1 MKRRIILIILIIIII
16 IFVIG
21 IFAIINRNKTE
32 RRTNDILKISE
43 SDSLNYTKSFDLIYN
58 QSKDKEIDLKYNQSK
73 DKEIN
78 LLYKTEKYSIKAFR
92 GDVQILKQNKIY
104 SLTDALMNNI
114 ITFNDILQQIDLD
127 KKYGF
132 CKVSEYLDEG
142 SIEYLYEN
150 YTILE
155 INEKNGNTDL
165 IIGMKGSII
174 GDYKANIENYNT
186 KEARDSYLNEI
197 NKNFH
202 FQDSVED

>member
-1 MKRRIILIILIIIII
+1 MKKRIILGILIILII

-21 IFAIINRNKTE
+21 IFIIINRNTTE
-32 RRTNDILKISE
+32 RKTNEILNISE
-43 SDSLNYTKSFDLIYN
+43 SDSLNYTKFFDLI
-58 QSKDKEIDLKYNQSK
+58 YNQSK

-104 SLTDALMNNI
+104 SLTEALMNNI
-114 ITFNDILQQIDLD
+114 ITFNDILQQIELD

-155 INEKNGNTDL
+155 INEKNGNIDL

-174 GDYKANIENYNT
+174 GDYRANIENYNT

-202 FQDSVED
+202 IQSSIED

>member
-1 MKRRIILIILIIIII
+1 MKRRIILIIVIILII

-32 RRTNDILKISE
+32 RKTNEILKISE
-43 SDSLNYTKSFDLIYN
+43 SDSLNYTKSFDLI
-58 QSKDKEIDLKYNQSK
+58 YNQSK

-104 SLTDALMNNI
+104 SLTEALMNNI
-114 ITFNDILQQIDLD
+114 ITFNDILQQIELD

-174 GDYKANIENYNT
+174 DDYKANIENNNT
-186 KEARDSYLNEI
+186 KEERDSYLNEI
-197 NKNFH
+197 NKNYY
-202 FQDSVED
+202 FQDSKED

>member
-1 MKRRIILIILIIIII
+1 
-16 IFVIG
+16 
-21 IFAIINRNKTE
+21 
-32 RRTNDILKISE
+32 
-43 SDSLNYTKSFDLIYN
+43 
-58 QSKDKEIDLKYNQSK
+58 
-73 DKEIN
+73 
-78 LLYKTEKYSIKAFR
+78 
-92 GDVQILKQNKIY
+92 
-104 SLTDALMNNI
+104 MNNI

-155 INEKNGNTDL
+155 INEKNGNIDL

>member
-1 MKRRIILIILIIIII
+1 MKRRIILIIVIILII

-21 IFAIINRNKTE
+21 IFTIINKNKKE
-32 RRTNDILKISE
+32 RKTNEILKISE
-43 SDSLNYTKSFDLIYN
+43 SNFLNYTKSFDLI
-58 QSKDKEIDLKYNQSK
+58 YNQSK

-104 SLTDALMNNI
+104 SLTDALINNI

-155 INEKNGNTDL
+155 INEKNGKTDL
-165 IIGMKGSII
+165 VIGMKGSII
-174 GDYKANIENYNT
+174 GDYKVNIENYNA

-197 NKNFH
+197 NRNFL

>member
-1 MKRRIILIILIIIII
+1 MKRRIILIIVIILII

-21 IFAIINRNKTE
+21 IFTIINRNKTE
-32 RRTNDILKISE
+32 RKTNEILKISE
-43 SDSLNYTKSFDLIYN
+43 SDFLNYTKSFDLI
-58 QSKDKEIDLKYNQSK
+58 YNQSK

-155 INEKNGNTDL
+155 INEKNGKTDL
-165 IIGMKGSII
+165 VIGMKGSII
-174 GDYKANIENYNT
+174 GDYKVNIENYNT

-197 NKNFH
+197 NRNFH

>member
-1 MKRRIILIILIIIII
+1 MKRRIILIIVIILII
-16 IFVIG
+16 IFVFG
-21 IFAIINRNKTE
+21 IFDIINRNKTE
-32 RRTNDILKISE
+32 RKTNEILRISE
-43 SDSLNYTKSFDLIYN
+43 SDSLNYTKSFDLI
-58 QSKDKEIDLKYNQSK
+58 YNQSK

-104 SLTDALMNNI
+104 SLTDALINNI
-114 ITFNDILQQIDLD
+114 ITFNEILQQIELD

-155 INEKNGNTDL
+155 INEKNGKTDL
-165 IIGMKGSII
+165 VIGMKGSII
-174 GDYKANIENYNT
+174 GDYKVNIENYNT

-202 FQDSVED
+202 IQDSVED

>member
-1 MKRRIILIILIIIII
+1 MKRRIILIIVIILII

-58 QSKDKEIDLKYNQSK
+58 QSKDKN
-73 DKEIN
+73 IN
-78 LLYKTEKYSIKAFR
+78 LLYKTEKYSIKALR